1 MHRTEKQEKH
11 RKSLVRRLVAVA
23 LMVAALAGL
32 LAQTVFAQNNY
43 VITDGDHVTVHKS
56 YSTDPDVV
64 LDEAGIELSEEDTYT
79 TTYNDGVGRIDI
91 QRMQMVT
98 VVNRGERSV
107 IGTYGETVA
116 ALLGRLNI
124 TLGANDLLSCEPTA
138 LTYDGMTVE
147 IVHKEIKLTE
157 YDETIPYTTNYFEDP
172 ELEAGEEIVL
182 IEGVDGVVHH
192 KAQIVYENGKE
203 VSREVVDEKVVT
215 EMVTRLVVKGPDRA
229 ITEQPDDP
237 DHRVPE
243 TIGVLPAESVGEEP
257 EYSGGESGT
266 AGNTAPESAGKDT
279 IANGTITTASGTTY
293 TYTDVLTVTATAYSC
308 EGRTGYTYSGTV
320 ARVGAIAVDP
330 NYIPL
335 GTKMYIVSNDGQYVY
350 GYCTAEDTGGSIKG
364 YKIDLYFDTFD
375 ECWEFGVRTC
385 TVYILG

>member
-1 MHRTEKQEKH
+1 MHRTEKQEKRRRNRLH
-11 RKSLVRRLVAVA
+11 RLLAIAVMA
-23 LMVAALAGL
+23 AALAGL
-32 LAQTVFAQNNY
+32 LSQTVFAQNNY

-98 VVNRGERSV
+98 VINRGERSV
-107 IGTYGETVA
+107 IGTYGETVS

-124 TLGANDLLSCEPTA
+124 TLGANDILSCERDS
-138 LTYDGMTVE
+138 LTYDGMLVE
-147 IVHKEIKLTE
+147 IVHKEIEIKE
-157 YDETIPYTTNYFEDP
+157 YDETIPYETNYFEDP
-172 ELEAGEEIVL
+172 ELEAGEEVVL
-182 IEGVDGVVHH
+182 IEGVDGVVHY
-192 KAQIVYENGKE
+192 KTQIVYENGKE
-203 VSREVVDEKVVT
+203 ISREIVDETTVT

-229 ITEQPDDP
+229 ITEQPDEP
-237 DHRVPE
+237 DHRVPD
-243 TIGVLPAESVGEEP
+243 TIGVLPE
-257 EYSGGESGT
+257 
-266 AGNTAPESAGKDT
+266 KDSDPVQNGST
-279 IANGTITTASGTTY
+279 TGIANGTITTSTGTTY

>member
-1 MHRTEKQEKH
+1 MHRTEKQKMRRRNWLH
-11 RKSLVRRLVAVA
+11 RLLAIAVMA
-23 LMVAALAGL
+23 AALAGL
-32 LAQTVFAQNNY
+32 LSQAVFAQNNY

-98 VVNRGERSV
+98 VIHRGERSV
-107 IGTYGETVA
+107 IGTYGETVS

-124 TLGANDLLSCEPTA
+124 TLGANDLLSCERDS
-138 LTYDGMTVE
+138 LTYDGMIVE
-147 IVHKEIKLTE
+147 IVHKEIEIEE
-157 YDETIPYTTNYFEDP
+157 YDETIPYQTNYFEDP
-172 ELEAGEEIVL
+172 ELAAGEELVL
-182 IEGVDGVVHH
+182 IEGVDGVVHY
-192 KAQIVYENGKE
+192 KTQIVYENGKE
-203 VSREVVDEKVVT
+203 VSREIIDETVVT
-215 EMVTRLVVKGPDRA
+215 EMVTRLVVKGPERA
-229 ITEQPDDP
+229 ITEQPDEP

-243 TIGVLPAESVGEEP
+243 TIGVIP
-257 EYSGGESGT
+257 EKDSDPVKTGAT
-266 AGNTAPESAGKDT
+266 AGID
-279 IANGTITTASGTTY
+279 NGTITTASGTAY

-308 EGRTGYTYSGTV
+308 EGYTGYTYSGTV

-350 GYCTAEDTGGSIKG
+350 GYCTAEDTGGGIKG
-364 YKIDLYFDTFD
+364 YKVDLYFDTID

-385 TVYILG
+385 TVYILS

>member
-1 MHRTEKQEKH
+1 MHRTEKQETRRRNWLH
-11 RKSLVRRLVAVA
+11 RLLVIAI
-23 LMVAALAGL
+23 MIAAFAGML
-32 LAQTVFAQNNY
+32 SQTVFAQNSY
-43 VITDGDHVTVHKS
+43 VITDGDHVTIHKS
-56 YSTDPDVV
+56 YSTDPDVI

-98 VVNRGERSV
+98 VINRGERSV

-124 TLGANDLLSCEPTA
+124 TLGANDILSCERNS

-147 IVHKEIKLTE
+147 IVHKEIEIEE
-157 YDETIPYTTNYFEDP
+157 YDETIPYETNYYEDP
-172 ELEAGEEIVL
+172 ELEAGEEVVL
-182 IEGVDGVVHH
+182 IEGVDGVVHY
-192 KAQIVYENGKE
+192 KTQVVYENGKE
-203 VSREVVDEKVVT
+203 ISREIVDETTVT
-215 EMVTRLVVKGPDRA
+215 NMVTKLVVKGPNRA
-229 ITEQPDDP
+229 ITDQPDEP

-243 TIGVLPAESVGEEP
+243 TIGEIP
-257 EYSGGESGT
+257 EKNSDPVENGAT
-266 AGNTAPESAGKDT
+266 AG
-279 IANGTITTASGTTY
+279 IANGTITTSTGTTY

-364 YKIDLYFDTFD
+364 YKVDLYFDTFD

>member
-1 MHRTEKQEKH
+1 MHRTEKQLMRRGNWLH
-11 RKSLVRRLVAVA
+11 RLLAIAVMA
-23 LMVAALAGL
+23 AALAGL
-32 LAQTVFAQNNY
+32 LSQAVFAQNSY

-98 VVNRGERSV
+98 VIHRGERSV
-107 IGTYGETVA
+107 IGTYGETVS

-124 TLGANDLLSCEPTA
+124 TLGANDILSCERDS
-138 LTYDGMTVE
+138 LTYDGMIVE
-147 IVHKEIKLTE
+147 IVHKEIEIAE
-157 YDETIPYTTNYFEDP
+157 YDETIPYQTNYFEDP
-172 ELEAGEEIVL
+172 ELEAGEEVVL
-182 IEGVDGVVHH
+182 IEGVDGVVHY
-192 KAQIVYENGKE
+192 KTQIVYENGEE
-203 VSREVVDEKVVT
+203 VSREIIDETVVA
-215 EMVTRLVVKGPDRA
+215 EMVTRLVVKGPERA
-229 ITEQPDDP
+229 ITEQPDEP

-243 TIGVLPAESVGEEP
+243 TIGVLPEKDSDSVQTGATE
-257 EYSGGESGT
+257 G
-266 AGNTAPESAGKDT
+266 

-293 TYTDVLTVTATAYSC
+293 SYTDVLTVTATAYSC
-308 EGRTGYTYSGTV
+308 EGYTGYTYSGTV

-330 NYIPL
+330 SYIPL

-350 GYCTAEDTGGSIKG
+350 GYCTAEDTGGGIKG
-364 YKIDLYFDTFD
+364 YKVDLYFDTFD

-385 TVYILG
+385 TVYILS

>member
-1 MHRTEKQEKH
+1 MHRTEKQKMRRRNWLH
-11 RKSLVRRLVAVA
+11 RLLAIAVMA
-23 LMVAALAGL
+23 AALAGL
-32 LAQTVFAQNNY
+32 LSQAVFAQNNY

-98 VVNRGERSV
+98 VIHRGERSV
-107 IGTYGETVA
+107 IGTYGETVS

-124 TLGANDLLSCEPTA
+124 TLGANDLLSCERDS
-138 LTYDGMTVE
+138 LTYDGMIVE
-147 IVHKEIKLTE
+147 IVHKEIEIEE
-157 YDETIPYTTNYFEDP
+157 YDETIPYQTNYFEDP
-172 ELEAGEEIVL
+172 ELAAGEELVL
-182 IEGVDGVVHH
+182 IEGVDGVVHY
-192 KAQIVYENGKE
+192 KTQIVYENGKE
-203 VSREVVDEKVVT
+203 VSREIIDETVVT
-215 EMVTRLVVKGPDRA
+215 EMVTRLVVKGPERA
-229 ITEQPDDP
+229 ITEQPDEP

-243 TIGVLPAESVGEEP
+243 TIGVIP
-257 EYSGGESGT
+257 EKDSDPVKTGAT
-266 AGNTAPESAGKDT
+266 AGID
-279 IANGTITTASGTTY
+279 NGTITTASGTTY

-308 EGRTGYTYSGTV
+308 EGYTGYTYSGTV

-350 GYCTAEDTGGSIKG
+350 GYCTAEDTGGGIKG
-364 YKIDLYFDTFD
+364 YKVDLYFDTID

-385 TVYILG
+385 TVYILA

>member
-1 MHRTEKQEKH
+1 MHRTEKQKMRRRNWLH
-11 RKSLVRRLVAVA
+11 RLLAIAVMA
-23 LMVAALAGL
+23 AALAGL
-32 LAQTVFAQNNY
+32 LSQAVFAQNNY

-98 VVNRGERSV
+98 VIHRGERSV
-107 IGTYGETVA
+107 IGTYGETVS

-124 TLGANDLLSCEPTA
+124 TLGANDLLSCERDS
-138 LTYDGMTVE
+138 LTYDGMIVE
-147 IVHKEIKLTE
+147 IVHKEIEIEE
-157 YDETIPYTTNYFEDP
+157 YDETIPYQTNYFEDP
-172 ELEAGEEIVL
+172 ELAAGEELVL
-182 IEGVDGVVHH
+182 IEGVDGVVHY
-192 KAQIVYENGKE
+192 KTQIVYENGKE
-203 VSREVVDEKVVT
+203 VSREIIDETVVT
-215 EMVTRLVVKGPDRA
+215 GMVTRLVVKGPERA
-229 ITEQPDDP
+229 ITEQPDEP

-243 TIGVLPAESVGEEP
+243 TIGVIPEEDSDP
-257 EYSGGESGT
+257 VKTGAT
-266 AGNTAPESAGKDT
+266 AG

-308 EGRTGYTYSGTV
+308 EGYTGYTYSGTV

-350 GYCTAEDTGGSIKG
+350 GYCTAEDTGGGIKG
-364 YKIDLYFDTFD
+364 YKVDLYFDTID

-385 TVYILG
+385 TVYILA

>member
-1 MHRTEKQEKH
+1 MHRTEKQLMRRGNWLH
-11 RKSLVRRLVAVA
+11 RLLAIAVMA
-23 LMVAALAGL
+23 AALAGL
-32 LAQTVFAQNNY
+32 LSQAVFAQNNY

-98 VVNRGERSV
+98 VIHRGERSV
-107 IGTYGETVA
+107 IGTYGETVS

-124 TLGANDLLSCEPTA
+124 TLGANDILSCERDS
-138 LTYDGMTVE
+138 LTYDGMIVE
-147 IVHKEIKLTE
+147 IVHKEIEIAE
-157 YDETIPYTTNYFEDP
+157 YDETIPYQTNYFEDP
-172 ELEAGEEIVL
+172 ELEAGEEVVL
-182 IEGVDGVVHH
+182 IEGVDGVVHY
-192 KAQIVYENGKE
+192 KTQIVYENGEE
-203 VSREVVDEKVVT
+203 VSREIINETVVV
-215 EMVTRLVVKGPDRA
+215 EMVTRLVVKGPERA
-229 ITEQPDDP
+229 ITEQPDEP

-243 TIGVLPAESVGEEP
+243 TIGVLPEKDSDSVQTGATE
-257 EYSGGESGT
+257 G
-266 AGNTAPESAGKDT
+266 

-293 TYTDVLTVTATAYSC
+293 SYTDVLTVTATAYSC
-308 EGRTGYTYSGTV
+308 EGYTGYTYSGTV

-330 NYIPL
+330 SYIPL

-350 GYCTAEDTGGSIKG
+350 GYCTAEDTGGGIKG
-364 YKIDLYFDTFD
+364 YKVDLYFDTFD

-385 TVYILG
+385 TVYILS

>member
-1 MHRTEKQEKH
+1 MHRTEKQKTRRRNWLH
-11 RKSLVRRLVAVA
+11 RLLAIAVMA
-23 LMVAALAGL
+23 AALAGL
-32 LAQTVFAQNNY
+32 LSQTVFAQNNY

-79 TTYNDGVGRIDI
+79 TTYHDGVGRIDI

-98 VVNRGERSV
+98 VIHRGERSV
-107 IGTYGETVA
+107 IGTYGETVS

-124 TLGANDLLSCEPTA
+124 TLGANDILSCERDS
-138 LTYDGMTVE
+138 LTYDGMIVE
-147 IVHKEIKLTE
+147 IVHKEIE
-157 YDETIPYTTNYFEDP
+157 IVEHDETIPYQTNYYEDP
-172 ELEAGEEIVL
+172 ELAAGEELVL
-182 IEGVDGVVHH
+182 IEGVDGVVHY
-192 KAQIVYENGKE
+192 KTQIVYENGKE
-203 VSREVVDEKVVT
+203 GSREIVDETTVT
-215 EMVTRLVVKGPDRA
+215 ETVTRLVVKGPDRA

-243 TIGVLPAESVGEEP
+243 TIGVIPERNSDPAKTGATEG
-257 EYSGGESGT
+257 
-266 AGNTAPESAGKDT
+266 

-293 TYTDVLTVTATAYSC
+293 TYTDVLTVSATAYSC
-308 EGRTGYTYSGTV
+308 EGYTGYTYSGTV

-335 GTKMYIVSNDGQYVY
+335 GTKMYIVSNDGQYIY
-350 GYCTAEDTGGSIKG
+350 GYCTAEDTGGGIKG
-364 YKIDLYFDTFD
+364 YKVDLYFDTID

-385 TVYILG
+385 TVYILS

>member
-1 MHRTEKQEKH
+1 MHRTEKQKMRRRNWLH
-11 RKSLVRRLVAVA
+11 RLLAIAVMA
-23 LMVAALAGL
+23 AALAGL
-32 LAQTVFAQNNY
+32 LSQAVFAQNNY

-98 VVNRGERSV
+98 VIHRGERSV
-107 IGTYGETVA
+107 IGTYGETVS

-124 TLGANDLLSCEPTA
+124 TLGANDLLSCERDS
-138 LTYDGMTVE
+138 LTYDGMIVE
-147 IVHKEIKLTE
+147 IVHKEIEIEE
-157 YDETIPYTTNYFEDP
+157 YDETISYQTNYFEDP
-172 ELEAGEEIVL
+172 ELAAGEELVL
-182 IEGVDGVVHH
+182 IEGVDGVVHY
-192 KAQIVYENGKE
+192 KTQIVYENGKE
-203 VSREVVDEKVVT
+203 VSREIIDETVVT
-215 EMVTRLVVKGPDRA
+215 EMVTRLVVKGPERV
-229 ITEQPDDP
+229 ITEQPDEP

-243 TIGVLPAESVGEEP
+243 TIGVIP
-257 EYSGGESGT
+257 E
-266 AGNTAPESAGKDT
+266 KDSDPVKT
-279 IANGTITTASGTTY
+279 GATEGIANGTITTVSGTTY

-308 EGRTGYTYSGTV
+308 EGYTGYTYSGTV

-350 GYCTAEDTGGSIKG
+350 GYCTAEDTGGGIKG
-364 YKIDLYFDTFD
+364 YKVDLYFDTID

-385 TVYILG
+385 TVYILA

>member
-1 MHRTEKQEKH
+1 MHRTEKQKNK
-11 RKSLVRRLVAVA
+11 RARPLRRLLVVA
-23 LMVAALAGL
+23 LMVAAIAAALS
-32 LAQTVFAQNNY
+32 QTVFAQNSY
-43 VITDGDHVTVHKS
+43 VITDGDRVTVHKS

-98 VVNRGERSV
+98 VVNRGEPSV

-124 TLGANDLLSCEPTA
+124 TLGANDILSCDPDA

-147 IVHKEIKLTE
+147 IVQREIRMEERT
-157 YDETIPYTTNYFEDP
+157 ETIPCRTNYFEDP
-172 ELEAGEEIVL
+172 ELDPGTELVL
-182 IEGVDGVVHH
+182 IEGVDGVVTY
-192 KAQIVYENGKE
+192 KTQIVYENGEE
-203 VSREVVDEKVVT
+203 VSREVVSETVET
-215 EMVTRLVVKGPDRA
+215 EAVTRLVVKGPDRA
-229 ITEQPDDP
+229 IDDQPDEP
-237 DHRVPE
+237 DHRVPD
-243 TIGVLPAESVGEEP
+243 TVGVLPESNDP
-257 EYSGGESGT
+257 GESGAT
-266 AGNTAPESAGKDT
+266 DG
-279 IANGTITTASGTTY
+279 IANGTITTSTGMTY
-293 TYTDVLTVTATAYSC
+293 TYTDTLTVTATAYSC
-308 EGRTGYTYSGTV
+308 EGRTGITYSGTV

-330 NYIPL
+330 KVIPL
-335 GTKMYIVSNDGQYVY
+335 GTKMYIVSTDGQYVY

-364 YKIDLYFDTFD
+364 ARVDLYFDTFA

>member
-1 MHRTEKQEKH
+1 MHRTEKQKMRRRNWLH
-11 RKSLVRRLVAVA
+11 RLLAIAVMA
-23 LMVAALAGL
+23 AALAGL
-32 LAQTVFAQNNY
+32 LSQAVFAQNNY

-98 VVNRGERSV
+98 VIHRGERSV
-107 IGTYGETVA
+107 IGTYGETVS

-124 TLGANDLLSCEPTA
+124 TLGANDLLSCERDS
-138 LTYDGMTVE
+138 LTYDGMIVE
-147 IVHKEIKLTE
+147 IVHKEIEIEE
-157 YDETIPYTTNYFEDP
+157 YDETIPYQTNYFEDP
-172 ELEAGEEIVL
+172 ELAAGEELVL
-182 IEGVDGVVHH
+182 IEGVDGVVHY
-192 KAQIVYENGKE
+192 KTQIVYENGKE
-203 VSREVVDEKVVT
+203 VSREIIDETVVT
-215 EMVTRLVVKGPDRA
+215 EMVTRLVVKGPERA
-229 ITEQPDDP
+229 ITEQPDEP

-243 TIGVLPAESVGEEP
+243 TIGVIP
-257 EYSGGESGT
+257 E
-266 AGNTAPESAGKDT
+266 KDSDPVKT
-279 IANGTITTASGTTY
+279 GATEGIANGTITTASGTTY

-308 EGRTGYTYSGTV
+308 EGYTGYTYSGTV

-350 GYCTAEDTGGSIKG
+350 GYCTAEDTGGGIKG
-364 YKIDLYFDTFD
+364 YKVDLYFDTID

-385 TVYILG
+385 TVYILS

>member
-1 MHRTEKQEKH
+1 MHRTEKQKMRRRNWLH
-11 RKSLVRRLVAVA
+11 RLLVIAVMA
-23 LMVAALAGL
+23 AALAGL
-32 LAQTVFAQNNY
+32 LSQAVFAQNNY

-98 VVNRGERSV
+98 VIHRGERSV
-107 IGTYGETVA
+107 IGTYGETVS

-124 TLGANDLLSCEPTA
+124 TLGANDLLSCERDS
-138 LTYDGMTVE
+138 LTYDGMIVE
-147 IVHKEIKLTE
+147 IVHKEIEIEE
-157 YDETIPYTTNYFEDP
+157 YDETIPYQTNYFEDP
-172 ELEAGEEIVL
+172 ELAAGEELVL
-182 IEGVDGVVHH
+182 IEGVDGVVHY
-192 KAQIVYENGKE
+192 KTQIVYENGKE
-203 VSREVVDEKVVT
+203 VSREIIDETVVT
-215 EMVTRLVVKGPDRA
+215 EMVTRLVVKGPERA
-229 ITEQPDDP
+229 ITEQPDEP

-243 TIGVLPAESVGEEP
+243 TIGVIP
-257 EYSGGESGT
+257 E
-266 AGNTAPESAGKDT
+266 KDSDPVKT
-279 IANGTITTASGTTY
+279 GATEGIANGTITTASGTTY

-308 EGRTGYTYSGTV
+308 EGYTGYTYSGTV

-350 GYCTAEDTGGSIKG
+350 GYCTAEDTGGGIKG
-364 YKIDLYFDTFD
+364 YKVDLYFDTID

-385 TVYILG
+385 TVYILS

>member
-1 MHRTEKQEKH
+1 MHRTEKQKMRRRNWLH
-11 RKSLVRRLVAVA
+11 RLLAIAVMA
-23 LMVAALAGL
+23 AALAGL
-32 LAQTVFAQNNY
+32 LSQAVFAQNNY

-98 VVNRGERSV
+98 VIHRGERSV
-107 IGTYGETVA
+107 IGTYGETVS

-124 TLGANDLLSCEPTA
+124 TLGANDLLSCERDS
-138 LTYDGMTVE
+138 LTYDGMIVE
-147 IVHKEIKLTE
+147 IVHKEIEIEE
-157 YDETIPYTTNYFEDP
+157 YDETIPYQTNYFEDP
-172 ELEAGEEIVL
+172 ELAAGEELVL
-182 IEGVDGVVHH
+182 IEGVDGVVHY
-192 KAQIVYENGKE
+192 KTQIVYENGKE
-203 VSREVVDEKVVT
+203 VSREIIDETVVT
-215 EMVTRLVVKGPDRA
+215 EMVTRLVVKGPERV
-229 ITEQPDDP
+229 ITEQPDEP

-243 TIGVLPAESVGEEP
+243 TIGVIP
-257 EYSGGESGT
+257 E
-266 AGNTAPESAGKDT
+266 KDSDPVKT
-279 IANGTITTASGTTY
+279 GATEGIANGTITTASGTTY

-308 EGRTGYTYSGTV
+308 EGYTGYTYSGTV

-350 GYCTAEDTGGSIKG
+350 GYCTAEDTGGGIKG
-364 YKIDLYFDTFD
+364 YKVDLYFDTID

-385 TVYILG
+385 TVYILA

>member
-1 MHRTEKQEKH
+1 MHRTEKQETRRRNWLH
-11 RKSLVRRLVAVA
+11 RLLAIAV
-23 LMVAALAGL
+23 MVAALAGL
-32 LAQTVFAQNNY
+32 LSQTVFAQNNY

-79 TTYNDGVGRIDI
+79 TTYHDGVGRIDI

-98 VVNRGERSV
+98 VINRGERSV
-107 IGTYGETVA
+107 IGTYGETVS
-116 ALLGRLNI
+116 ALLDRLNI
-124 TLGANDLLSCEPTA
+124 TLGANDILSCERDS
-138 LTYDGMTVE
+138 LTYDGMLVE
-147 IVHKEIKLTE
+147 IVHKEIEIEE
-157 YDETIPYTTNYFEDP
+157 YDEVIPYETNYFEDP
-172 ELEAGEEIVL
+172 ELEAGEEVVL
-182 IEGVDGVVHH
+182 IEGVDGVVHY
-192 KAQIVYENGKE
+192 KTQIVYENGKE
-203 VSREVVDEKVVT
+203 ISREIVDETTVT

-229 ITEQPDDP
+229 ITEQPDEP
-237 DHRVPE
+237 DHRVPD
-243 TIGVLPAESVGEEP
+243 TIGVLPE
-257 EYSGGESGT
+257 
-266 AGNTAPESAGKDT
+266 KDSDPVQNGST
-279 IANGTITTASGTTY
+279 TGIANGTITTSTGTTY

>member
-1 MHRTEKQEKH
+1 MHRTEKQKMRRRNWLH
-11 RKSLVRRLVAVA
+11 RLLAIAVMA
-23 LMVAALAGL
+23 AALAGL
-32 LAQTVFAQNNY
+32 LSQAVFAQNNY

-98 VVNRGERSV
+98 VIHRGERSV
-107 IGTYGETVA
+107 IGTYGETVS

-124 TLGANDLLSCEPTA
+124 TLGANDLLSCERDS
-138 LTYDGMTVE
+138 LTYDGMIVE
-147 IVHKEIKLTE
+147 IVHKEIEIEE
-157 YDETIPYTTNYFEDP
+157 YDETIPYQTNYFEDP
-172 ELEAGEEIVL
+172 ELAAGEELVL
-182 IEGVDGVVHH
+182 IEGVDGVVHY
-192 KAQIVYENGKE
+192 KTQIVYENGKE
-203 VSREVVDEKVVT
+203 VSREIIDETVVT
-215 EMVTRLVVKGPDRA
+215 EMVTRLVVKGPERA
-229 ITEQPDDP
+229 ITEQPDEP

-243 TIGVLPAESVGEEP
+243 TIGVIP
-257 EYSGGESGT
+257 E
-266 AGNTAPESAGKDT
+266 KDSDPVKT
-279 IANGTITTASGTTY
+279 GATEGIANGTITTASGTTY

-308 EGRTGYTYSGTV
+308 EGYTGYTYSGTV

-350 GYCTAEDTGGSIKG
+350 GYCTAEDTGGGIKG
-364 YKIDLYFDTFD
+364 YKVDLYFDTID

-385 TVYILG
+385 TVYILA

>member
-1 MHRTEKQEKH
+1 MHRTEKQKMRRRNWLH
-11 RKSLVRRLVAVA
+11 RLLAIAVMA
-23 LMVAALAGL
+23 AALAGL
-32 LAQTVFAQNNY
+32 LSQAVFAQNNY

-64 LDEAGIELSEEDTYT
+64 LDEAGIKLSEEDTYT

-98 VVNRGERSV
+98 VIHRGERSV
-107 IGTYGETVA
+107 IGTYGETVS

-124 TLGANDLLSCEPTA
+124 TLGANDLLSCERDS
-138 LTYDGMTVE
+138 LTYDGMIVE
-147 IVHKEIKLTE
+147 IVHKEIEIEE
-157 YDETIPYTTNYFEDP
+157 YDETISYQTNYFEDP
-172 ELEAGEEIVL
+172 ELAAGEELVL
-182 IEGVDGVVHH
+182 IEGVDGVVHY
-192 KAQIVYENGKE
+192 KTQIVYENGKE
-203 VSREVVDEKVVT
+203 VSREIIDETVVT
-215 EMVTRLVVKGPDRA
+215 EMVTRLVVKGPERV
-229 ITEQPDDP
+229 ITEQPDEP

-243 TIGVLPAESVGEEP
+243 TIGVIP
-257 EYSGGESGT
+257 E
-266 AGNTAPESAGKDT
+266 KDSDPVKT
-279 IANGTITTASGTTY
+279 GATEGIANGTITTVSGTTY

-308 EGRTGYTYSGTV
+308 EGYTGYTYSGTV

-350 GYCTAEDTGGSIKG
+350 GYCTAEDTGGGIKG
-364 YKIDLYFDTFD
+364 YKVDLYFDTID

-385 TVYILG
+385 TVYILA